1 MFYHPARD
9 IACVVHGDD
18 FTFAALDEDLQWIHV
33 LMKSWFDIKLRS
45 ILGSGP
51 KDDREVVILG
61 RIVRITPQGMEY
73 EADPKHR
80 RLVLEHFGFDDSSRS
95 LTHNGETDW
104 KEDDGWDQ
112 ELLESGDATVFRGLS
127 ARLNFLSL
135 DCPDLQHPTKELS
148 RDMAKPRNISWKRMK
163 KIARYLVNRDRVVWH
178 FKWQDPAALSHV
190 CSDSDW
196 GGRPGSRKSTSGGV
210 WMIGSH
216 CIKTWSSTQGAFAL
230 SSAEAEFYG
239 MVEAVIKAKGLLTLA
254 KELGFSELS
263 NVVHL
268 GTDSSAAK
276 QFVSRQGLG
285 KMKHLEIRDMWLQKE
300 VRDGKVE
307 VSKIPGEENPADLMT
322 KILNTSDILI
332 RLSGMNLR
340 GSLLKAT

>member
-1 MFYHPARD
+1 MTY
-9 IACVVHGDD
+9 
-18 FTFAALDEDLQWIHV
+18 
-33 LMKSWFDIKLRS
+33 
-45 ILGSGP
+45 
-51 KDDREVVILG
+51 
-61 RIVRITPQGMEY
+61 
-73 EADPKHR
+73 
-80 RLVLEHFGFDDSSRS
+80 
-95 LTHNGETDW
+95 
-104 KEDDGWDQ
+104 
-112 ELLESGDATVFRGLS
+112 
-127 ARLNFLSL
+127 
-135 DCPDLQHPTKELS
+135 
-148 RDMAKPRNISWKRMK
+148 
-163 KIARYLVNRDRVVWH
+163 
-178 FKWQDPAALSHV
+178 
-190 CSDSDW
+190 SDSDW

-216 CIKTWSSTQGAFAL
+216 CIKTWSSTQGSFAL

-254 KELGFSELS
+254 KELGFGELS

-268 GTDSSAAK
+268 GTDSSAAR

-340 GSLLKAT
+340 GSLLKAI